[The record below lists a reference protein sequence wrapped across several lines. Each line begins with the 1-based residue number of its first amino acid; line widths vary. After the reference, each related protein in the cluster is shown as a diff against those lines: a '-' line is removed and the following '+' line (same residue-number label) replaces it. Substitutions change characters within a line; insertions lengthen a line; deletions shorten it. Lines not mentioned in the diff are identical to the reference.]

1 MILPQCNQNTYAVT
15 VADTTLTV
23 DQVQALQAKTNG
35 VITATILTTET
46 VTELATLNGT
56 NALTIVIRSQD
67 ATGATAAQLNTINDA
82 TSVAVD
88 LTNVTALASSSLS
101 DLGTLATAIT
111 NNEFQNDT
119 GLTTIAVSDST
130 IDATTLAARIDSFD
144 TINGSNTTGMTLASG
159 ATINVDADEVDHML
173 ADETASRLTISDQVI
188 TVTNAIT
195 VDQANLLGATTT
207 GVVTATIATT
217 ETVTEL
223 ATLNADGGT
232 NALTVVVRA
241 ADATGATAAQ
251 LNTINDATSVAVD
264 LTNVTAL
271 AASSLSDLGTLATA
285 ITNNEFQN
293 DTGLTTIAVSDTT
306 VDATTLAARIDSYDT
321 INGGSTTNM
330 TLASRATINV
340 DADEITHMLA
350 DETAGRLTISDQKIT
365 VTNAITVDTANLL
378 GATTTGVVTATIA
391 TTETITELATLSAD
405 GGTNALTIVIRS
417 QDATG
422 ATAAQLNAINDATSV
437 AVDLTNVTALAAS
450 SQSDLE
456 TLATAITNNEFQN
469 DTGLTTIAV
478 SDTSVDA
485 TTLASTIDS
494 YDTINGSNTTGKTLA
509 SGSTI
514 NVDASEITEMLA
526 DESAGRL
533 TISDQAITVTGA
545 ITVDTANLLGA
556 TTTGVVTATIATTET
571 ITELATL
578 SADGGTNASDSC
590 SQISRCNWSNCS
602 SVKYD

>member
-1 MILPQCNQNTYAVT
+1 M
-15 VADTTLTV
+15 
-23 DQVQALQAKTNG
+23 
-35 VITATILTTET
+35 
-46 VTELATLNGT
+46 
-56 NALTIVIRSQD
+56 
-67 ATGATAAQLNTINDA
+67 
-82 TSVAVD
+82 
-88 LTNVTALASSSLS
+88 
-101 DLGTLATAIT
+101 ATAIT

-330 TLASRATINV
+330 TLASGATINV

-437 AVDLTNVTALAAS
+437 AVDLTNVTALAGS
-450 SQSDLE
+450 TLSDLG

-478 SDTSVDA
+478 TDTTIDA
-485 TTLASTIDS
+485 TTLAARIDS
-494 YDTINGSNTTGKTLA
+494 YDTINGSNTTGMTLV
-509 SGSTI
+509 SGATI
-514 NVDASEITEMLA
+514 NVDADEVDHMLA
-526 DESAGRL
+526 DETASRL
-533 TISDQAITVTGA
+533 TIVDQVITVTNA
-545 ITVDTANLLGA
+545 ITVDQANLLGA
-556 TTTGVVTATIATTET
+556 TTTGVLTATIATTET
-571 ITELATL
+571 VTELATL
-578 SADGGTNASDSC
+578 NADGGTNALTIVIR
-590 SQISRCNWSNCS
+590 SQDATGATAAP
-602 SVKYD
+602 VKYD